1 MSKRITVPE
10 EETLSGQVAQL
21 AAEWREV
28 GSDSSFLRM
37 LSYRS
42 ELVPPFFDFYQQLR
56 GDGLVSALRK
66 LESYAK
72 RIPLH
77 NPNPAMNNLFIVEPF
92 TGRTLTNLFASH
104 PPTEKRVAALLS

>member
-10 EETLSGQVAQL
+10 EKTLSGQVAQL

-42 ELVPPFFDFYQQLR
+42 ELVPPFFDFYQKLR
-56 GDGLVSALRK
+56 GDGLVSAKIKELARLRIAR
-66 LESYAK
+66 LNSCHY
-72 RIPLH
+72 
-77 NPNPAMNNLFIVEPF
+77 
-92 TGRTLTNLFASH
+92 
-104 PPTEKRVAALLS
+104 

>member
-21 AAEWREV
+21 SAEWREV
-28 GSDSSFLRM
+28 GSDSTFLRL

-56 GDGLVSALRK
+56 GDGLVSAK
-66 LESYAK
+66 VKE
-72 RIPLH
+72 
-77 NPNPAMNNLFIVEPF
+77 
-92 TGRTLTNLFASH
+92 LTRLCIARLNSCH
-104 PPTEKRVAALLS
+104 Y